1 MFKRIRGNSGAS
13 QPTAPSAQGNQG
25 ANQGTNPVAAAGAAA
40 QEAASEKEGKGRRAL
55 GAAGSSLYRAGRHTI
70 YYILLEEKENNKYR
84 QNSKHGSGYQY
95 IIVVSVGCEQGV
107 KSYGKRE
114 FLSAFKYEQRPE
126 YGVPYAHRA

>member
-55 GAAGSSLYRAGRHTI
+55 GAAGLFAAGVVVAGIAVPTVVA
-70 YYILLEEKENNKYR
+70 
-84 QNSKHGSGYQY
+84 SKTKKAGVAR
-95 IIVVSVGCEQGV
+95 VVNPLATAVGEWVMDGTTPLQRRLPAIGAKPAQGQ
-107 KSYGKRE
+107 E
-114 FLSAFKYEQRPE
+114 FDL
-126 YGVPYAHRA
+126 